1 MAIKLKIPAARRGG
15 ASARGRG
22 KGGLLSREPVVR
34 FALFGFLSASLV
46 VLGVFAYWYVK
57 YDRIIEQRFRSPA
70 FASSA
75 KIFAARK

>member
-1 MAIKLKIPAARRGG
+1 
-15 ASARGRG
+15 
-22 KGGLLSREPVVR
+22 VR

-75 KIFAARK
+75 KISPPRK